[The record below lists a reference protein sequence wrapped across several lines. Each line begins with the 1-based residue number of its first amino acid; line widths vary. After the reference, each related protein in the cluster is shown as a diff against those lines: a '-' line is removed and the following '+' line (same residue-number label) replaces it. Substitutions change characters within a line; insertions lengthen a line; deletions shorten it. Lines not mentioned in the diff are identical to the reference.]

1 MIIPVYLKHIIHI
14 DDFPLNGH
22 PPSNPTMLGHTT
34 MLGHICPRDDCY
46 HIVSEAELAK
56 TCEEK
61 EGERCSNENMG
72 DGSEWTHKER
82 KATTEVKRCYKKR
95 TRKEYR

>member
-1 MIIPVYLKHIIHI
+1 
-14 DDFPLNGH
+14 
-22 PPSNPTMLGHTT
+22 MLGH
-34 MLGHICPRDDCY
+34 MPSRRDDCY

-82 KATTEVKRCYKKR
+82 KATTEVKRCYRKKNEKR
-95 TRKEYR
+95 VHIEEA